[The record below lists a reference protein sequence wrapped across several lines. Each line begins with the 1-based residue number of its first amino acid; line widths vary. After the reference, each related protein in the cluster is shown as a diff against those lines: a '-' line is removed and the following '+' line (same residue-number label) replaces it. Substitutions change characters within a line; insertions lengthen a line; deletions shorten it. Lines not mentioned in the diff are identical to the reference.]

1 VAAWLRLSNEMRA
14 LRTLGPAAA
23 LLALLSATALAQQ
36 TGTPQAIAW
45 TAGVLGG
52 GWFDISSGM
61 AALLREK
68 ANLTVKVIPGG
79 GAQNPVLVDKG
90 DAAIGL
96 GLPPLLEAAVRGED
110 PYRRKTE
117 SLRALAGNMSP
128 TVVHFYV
135 AADSAL
141 AKLTLE
147 EIFRG
152 KKPIRLAIPKPGT
165 SDIWVLE
172 KIMAFYGLCT
182 PGRIGDCYKSWEEA
196 GARLLRGSYVDE
208 LAMFKGRKVDGVF
221 AILALPAEAV
231 IAASESRKLTLV
243 PCPTPLIEHLAGFGL
258 GAGVIPGGTYPKAIG
273 GAESVSAATLGT
285 TIIVSAAMSD
295 ELAYTITKTINDNA
309 DRVRNLHPSL
319 AHYDPSKGWLHLGL
333 ALHPGAQ
340 RYYREQGWLQ

>member
-1 VAAWLRLSNEMRA
+1 MR
-14 LRTLGPAAA
+14 RHGTLGLAAA
-23 LLALLSATALAQQ
+23 LLALLTGTALAQQ
-36 TGTPQAIAW
+36 AGSWQAITW
-45 TAGVLGG
+45 TAGALGG
-52 GWFDISSGM
+52 GWFDISSGL

-68 ANLTVKVIPGG
+68 ANLTIRVIPGG

-96 GLPPLLEAAVRGED
+96 GLPPLLGAALQGQD
-110 PYRRKTE
+110 PYRRKME
-117 SLRALAGNMSP
+117 SIRALAGNMSP
-128 TVVHFYV
+128 NVLHFYV

-172 KIMAFYGLCT
+172 RIMTFYGLCST
-182 PGRIGDCYKSWEEA
+182 GRIGDCYKSWEEA
-196 GARLLRGSYVDE
+196 GARLLRGSYADE

-231 IAASESRKLTLV
+231 TAASQARKLTLL
-243 PCPTPLIEHLAGFGL
+243 PCSPQLLEHLTGFGL
-258 GAGVIPGGTYPKAIG
+258 GAGAIPGGTYPKAVG
-273 GAESVSAATLGT
+273 GTESVSAATIGT
-285 TIIVSAAMSD
+285 TIIVSATMND
-295 ELAYTITKTINDNA
+295 DLAYIITKTINDNV
-309 DRVRNLHPSL
+309 DRVRKLHPSL
-319 AHYDPSKGWLHLGL
+319 ADYDPAKGWLHLGL
-333 ALHPGAQ
+333 ALHPGAE

>member
-1 VAAWLRLSNEMRA
+1 MR
-14 LRTLGPAAA
+14 RHGTLGLAAA
-23 LLALLSATALAQQ
+23 LLALLTGTALAQQ
-36 TGTPQAIAW
+36 AGSWQAITW
-45 TAGVLGG
+45 TAGALGG
-52 GWFDISSGM
+52 GWFDISSGL

-68 ANLTVKVIPGG
+68 ANLTIRVIPGG

-96 GLPPLLEAAVRGED
+96 GLPPLLGAALQGQD
-110 PYRRKTE
+110 PYRRKIE
-117 SLRALAGNMSP
+117 SIRALAGNMSP
-128 TVVHFYV
+128 NVLHFYV

-172 KIMAFYGLCT
+172 RIMTFYGLCST
-182 PGRIGDCYKSWEEA
+182 GRIGDCYKSWEEA
-196 GARLLRGSYVDE
+196 GARLLRGSYADE

-231 IAASESRKLTLV
+231 TAASQARKLTLL
-243 PCPTPLIEHLAGFGL
+243 PCSPQLLEHLTGFGL
-258 GAGVIPGGTYPKAIG
+258 GAGAIPGGTYPKAVG
-273 GAESVSAATLGT
+273 GTESVSAATIGT
-285 TIIVSAAMSD
+285 TIIVSATMND
-295 ELAYTITKTINDNA
+295 DLAYIITKTINDNV
-309 DRVRNLHPSL
+309 DRVRKLHPSL
-319 AHYDPSKGWLHLGL
+319 ADYDPAKGWLRLGL
-333 ALHPGAQ
+333 ALHPGAE